1 MKKYIYSILLLL
13 FSVSALAQTRVIK
26 GKVFDATTAVPLAG
40 ASIRSGNQQGTT
52 TGRNGEFSLDCPG
65 SMTIV
70 VSFIGYDTHTQ
81 LVTDCSTELAIGLKL
96 SNPVLNAVEI
106 TATSEASRSMLSQP
120 GAITKLSTYE
130 IKRSTGLFL
139 DDAVNANV
147 PGVFMQRRTVGAGQ
161 QFNIRGYG
169 GGGPGNRGTNS
180 NFDGQGVKVY
190 LNGIP
195 LTDAEGITVL
205 DDIDFGSVGN
215 VEITKGPSGTLY
227 GLAIAGVVNLQTIRP
242 EKGKSS
248 FGQDVLVGSY
258 GLNRLT
264 THLQIATERSSI
276 LINYGKQNYSG
287 FMDHTNS
294 TKDFLNMMGDFRLTG
309 KQTLT
314 TYFGWSNSY
323 DARNGELTVDQYNA
337 FDYSGNPA
345 YIKNDAHSN
354 IVSFRA
360 GIGHSYQFN
369 KNISNTTSLFG
380 TGMSINAS
388 SAGGWTDKAPV
399 NYGFRSVFDTK
410 FTLHENLKLSGIT
423 GMEAQKQYAQI
434 IAYPM
439 VANNTDPT
447 GYNIIGA
454 IRSNQSTISGTYSL
468 FTQWTLTMP
477 SDFSLTAGIGA
488 SSMAITLNDK
498 LYVSANNT
506 PTNTTPTAYSTSY
519 KNLISPHIALNKIV
533 NSHLSVYA
541 SYSQGY
547 KAPVASSI
555 YTPLAGTVNTRLR
568 PETGKQFEVGTKG
581 ALIKDKLIY
590 EVALFNTTFS
600 DKMTL
605 VGVPNATG
613 TATLYSYVVN
623 SGSYDNKGLEVLL
636 KYTAYQSDQGFMKMV
651 RPFANAAFSDFKY
664 NSFTFQNNIS
674 VPVADYSGNKV
685 AGVPPVIV
693 NAGVDFASNRGLY
706 GNVTYLFRDTMPF
719 TPDGLNTAPGYSLVN
734 AKIGFRRT
742 LGNHVELD
750 AYFGANNITGVQYYQ
765 MVFVNQLPDA
775 FLPAPKDIN
784 YFGGLN
790 LKYVF

>member
-1 MKKYIYSILLLL
+1 MKKYIYSIFLLL
-13 FSVSALAQTRVIK
+13 FSVSVWAQTSVIK
-26 GKVFDATTAVPLAG
+26 GKVFDATTTAPLAG
-40 ASIRSGNQQGTT
+40 ASIRFGDQQGTT
-52 TGRNGEFSLDCPG
+52 TDRNGEFFLDCPG
-65 SMTIV
+65 SMKIM
-70 VSFIGYDTHTQ
+70 VSFIGYDAYTH
-81 LVTDCSTELAIGLKL
+81 VVKDCSTELVIGLTL

-120 GAITKLSTYE
+120 GAITKLSTNE

-139 DDAVNANV
+139 DDAINANV

-294 TKDFLNMMGDFRLTG
+294 TKDFLNMMGDFRLTD

-314 TYFGWSNSY
+314 TYFGYSNSY
-323 DARNGELTVDQYNA
+323 DARNGELTVDQYNT

-360 GIGHSYQFN
+360 GIGHSYQFS

-380 TGMSINAS
+380 TSMSNNAS

-410 FTLHENLKLSGIT
+410 FTLNENLKLSGIT
-423 GMEAQKQYAQI
+423 GMEAQKQYAQLV
-434 IAYPM
+434 AYPM
-439 VANNTDPT
+439 VVNNADPG

-454 IRSNQSTISGTYSL
+454 IRSNQTSTSGTYSL

-477 SDFSLTAGIGA
+477 RDFSLTAGIGA
-488 SSMAITLNDK
+488 SSMDITLNDK
-498 LYVSANNT
+498 LYVPANNT
-506 PTNTTPTAYSTSY
+506 PTNTTPTTYSTSY
-519 KNLISPHIALNKIV
+519 KNLVSPHIALNKIV

-581 ALIKDKLIY
+581 ALIKDRLIY
-590 EVALFNTTFS
+590 EIALFNATFS

-605 VGVPNATG
+605 VGVPNAAG

-623 SGSYDNKGLEVLL
+623 SGSYDNRGLEVLL
-636 KYTAYQSDQGFMKMV
+636 KYSAYQSEQGFIKMV

-685 AGVPPVIV
+685 AGVPPVTV

-719 TPDGLNTAPGYSLVN
+719 TPDGLNTAPSYSLVN

-742 LGNHVELD
+742 LGNHFDLD
-750 AYFGANNITGVQYYQ
+750 AYFGANNITSVQYYQ

-775 FLPAPKDIN
+775 FLPAPQNIN